1 MGVCWS
7 RRSPRRAVWNLCWP
21 LGSNPDGVG
30 KLLQGV
36 SMTSNLQEFLSM
48 LGLVTGS
55 STIILGFRYTI
66 ILLERGMRQEIKSR
80 QPMLDAM
87 KASSEQVSK

>member
-1 MGVCWS
+1 M
-7 RRSPRRAVWNLCWP
+7 
-21 LGSNPDGVG
+21 GSNPDGLG

-36 SMTSNLQEFLSM
+36 DMTSNLQEFLSM

-66 ILLERGMRQEIKSR
+66 MLLERGMKQEIKSR

-87 KASSEQVSK
+87 KARVEQASK